1 MLRDVAEFDSFLL
14 LWFAEEFR
22 RFVVMAKYL
31 EHDYDIDRR
40 PTGLIPHFHDTIAA
54 LGGLPGLFLLF
65 AGVIAFYWGISF
77 FIRYNR
83 SKRDKKKN

>member
-1 MLRDVAEFDSFLL
+1 MLQQSSTVFFCI
-14 LWFAEEFR
+14 AEEFR